1 MVAITVAVHSIALHF
16 TGIAMV
22 ACGRNRTGRKGKS
35 AAFGGDS
42 VYRSGAP
49 RSMKMGNIASPWR
62 YELHDWVTGSGEPEK
77 GNESEAAP

>member
-1 MVAITVAVHSIALHF
+1 MVAITVAVHLIALHF

-22 ACGRNRTGRKGKS
+22 ACERNRTGRLGKS

-49 RSMKMGNIASPWR
+49 DTIRTCDLGLRRA
-62 YELHDWVTGSGEPEK
+62 GEP
-77 GNESEAAP
+77 